1 MQMATAELVFGL
13 CAALRTFLVV
23 VALANKGTSS
33 DTDLVEER
41 LRTYEGAIPQSLADL
56 ELRVSFTERVLL
68 PALRRLA
75 AAVGRSMPARVRH
88 ELANKL
94 TLAGRPL
101 GLSAA
106 DFTAVRYAA
115 AVVLALGLLGLGTA
129 INNPLL
135 AVILAAVGG
144 VVGLY
149 GPVMWL
155 RVKISKRQREIQT
168 ALPDALDLMIV
179 AVEAGL
185 SFEAAIARVAEEVD
199 NALGNEF
206 ARVLQETRLGRPRL
220 EALEDLG
227 RRCGVEDLHNFVQ
240 AIIQSEQLGSGV
252 TKILNLQGEEIR
264 RRRLQRAQ
272 ELGAQ
277 ASLKMLIPMVGC
289 IFPTLWLILLGPA
302 GLILLDTLVKR

>member
-1 MQMATAELVFGL
+1 MATAELVFGL
-13 CAALRTFLVV
+13 CAALGTFLVV